1 MRIRDSHVTDLYIYM
16 NGLLEQGERE
26 LALRDQGLPT
36 QPYHM

>member
-1 MRIRDSHVTDLYIYM
+1 MRIHDSHVTDLYIYM
-16 NGLLEQGERE
+16 NGPWEQVRSE